1 MAKEQKKNAE
11 NPSAEALVFQAQK
24 GDPDAFAKLT
34 ARYMELI
41 RSLAAPLHG
50 NLLDNDDLFQEGLLG
65 LYQAVES
72 FSEKR
77 GVSFSAYARGCVR
90 NQMRSACRRANS
102 AKRQPSTPSI
112 PLEEEAMGSFSAMET
127 EDPETVVLL
136 RERLQMV
143 KHLIQE
149 QLSDSE
155 QTVLK
160 LYLGGFTYPQIA
172 DSLHISAKA
181 VDNTLY
187 RVRVK
192 LRKLSETA
200 VP

>member
-1 MAKEQKKNAE
+1 
-11 NPSAEALVFQAQK
+11 
-24 GDPDAFAKLT
+24 
-34 ARYMELI
+34 
-41 RSLAAPLHG
+41 
-50 NLLDNDDLFQEGLLG
+50 
-65 LYQAVES
+65 
-72 FSEKR
+72 
-77 GVSFSAYARGCVR
+77 
-90 NQMRSACRRANS
+90 
-102 AKRQPSTPSI
+102 
-112 PLEEEAMGSFSAMET
+112 MGSFSAMET

-187 RVRVK
+187 
-192 LRKLSETA
+192 LSLIHI
-200 VP
+200 